1 MKRRALLLSGAAASL
16 SWRSAA
22 SAQTAAVSIRIGIG
36 LNDSGL
42 IPVYAQELGM
52 LQQAGVTFDIQT
64 FANNGAITQAIIA
77 GALDMGVVDGLQVA
91 NAVIHGFPLAF
102 FAGGAIFTKDIRTL
116 VLVTAKSSP
125 IQTARD
131 LEGQSVAV
139 SSLNSLSA
147 AGTKEWLRVNGADPA
162 KVKLFE
168 LGLAEMNAAIARGTV
183 AAALQ
188 GEPFVTEAKADQ
200 RLLGVPYT
208 AVAPAF
214 YINGFVASRDWL
226 TKNGAVLGRLSTA
239 LYGVARWANT
249 HRTESAAIESRY
261 TKIPVDIVN
270 VMARNTFATSL
281 DPRLLDPA
289 LAVGA
294 RYGLTSRLVRSQEV
308 VFTS

>member
-1 MKRRALLLSGAAASL
+1 MNRRALLLSGAAASL
-16 SWRSAA
+16 SGRSVAG
-22 SAQTAAVSIRIGIG
+22 AQTAVPIRIGIG

-52 LQQAGVTFDIQT
+52 LQQAGVSFDIQT
-64 FANNGAITQAIIA
+64 FANNGAITQAIVA

-102 FAGGAIFTKDIRTL
+102 FAGGAIFTKEIRTL

-188 GEPFVTEAKADQ
+188 GEPFVTEAKAEQ

-214 YINGFVASRDWL
+214 YINGFVAPRDWL
-226 TKNGAVLGRLSTA
+226 AKNNAVVGRLSTA
-239 LYGVARWANT
+239 LYAVARWTNT
-249 HRTESAAIESRY
+249 HRPESAAIESRY
-261 TKIPVDIVN
+261 TKIPVEIVN

-281 DPRLLDPA
+281 DARLLDPA

-308 VFTS
+308 VFT